1 METQKIKMKRTITQ
15 FIMLGVMLLLMA
27 LIISM
32 YPEQKDSHALSHKNS
47 ETSVSRVSMQLHVKG
62 TRAD

>member
-1 METQKIKMKRTITQ
+1 METQRIKMKRTITQ
-15 FIMLGVMLLLMA
+15 FIMLGVMFLLMA

-32 YPEQKDSHALSHKNS
+32 YPEQKVSNTLSHKHQA
-47 ETSVSRVSMQLHVKG
+47 TSVSRVSMQMHVKG